1 MRRLPLHLVTAALLC
16 WPAAASYTL
25 RFNPPVGYSQDFDVK
40 VDGDADGRGK
50 HVDFEGTIQLA
61 QTVLEVPADETQPI
75 TVEFVLKGG
84 SIRYND
90 KDKPPR
96 YIGKP
101 FTAKRTRLGVIIEVS
116 EPLKDEEDTGI
127 DVTAAVLYSTSLL
140 ALPEKTIRPGKTWD
154 GSHDAFDPHGDYVPV
169 TAENTFADMIELDSG
184 TVLRVDSKGS
194 FPYRAEIDN
203 HMLYGDLQYFVK
215 MDMDEDTCSVRESD
229 LTLYGELKTKIFIG
243 IKANINV
250 HKLHVSVKEASHQI
264 VDLSKR
270 DQGDSGGQPADTGAG
285 EGAAGSQGAA
295 HSE

>member
-1 MRRLPLHLVTAALLC
+1 MRTVPLQLAAAALVC
-16 WPAAASYTL
+16 WPASAAYTL
-25 RFNPPVGYSQDFDVK
+25 RFTPPVGYSQDFEVK
-40 VDGDADGRGK
+40 VDGNADGRGK
-50 HVDFEGTIQLA
+50 HVDFEGTIQLT
-61 QTVLEVPADETQPI
+61 QTVLEVPDDETQPI

-101 FTAKRTRLGVIIEVS
+101 FTAKRTRLGVITEVS

-194 FPYRAEIDN
+194 FDYRAQIDDR
-203 HMLYGDLQYFVK
+203 MLYGTLGYFVK
-215 MDMDEDTCSVRESD
+215 MDLDEDTCALRESD
-229 LTLYGELKTKIFIG
+229 LTLYGELRTKVVAFI
-243 IKANINV
+243 KVNINV
-250 HKLHVSVKEASHQI
+250 HKLHVNVKETSHQV
-264 VDLSKR
+264 VDVSKR
-270 DQGDSGGQPADTGAG
+270 DRANAGGQATTTGG
-285 EGAAGSQGAA
+285 TTTSPGP
-295 HSE
+295 